1 LTDAC
6 GIADNNCV
14 WVIGET
20 IMKRSLL
27 FVAALFAATPAVA
40 DTMPAQILI
49 DTCKQT
55 TEEGVAVC
63 SAYFMGVLET
73 IAIDGSTKFCVSG
86 VTPMKLRDEFMA
98 HAKANPP
105 APRANASALVAAVL
119 AKSHACR

>member
-1 LTDAC
+1 M
-6 GIADNNCV
+6 ADNIGV
-14 WVIGET
+14 WEIGET
-20 IMKRSLL
+20 IMKRPVLFLGAMLL
-27 FVAALFAATPAVA
+27 ASTPAAA

-86 VTPMKLRDEFMA
+86 VTPMQLRDKFMA
-98 HAKANPP
+98 HAATHPP
-105 APRANASALVAAVL
+105 APRANASELVSAVL
-119 AKSHACR
+119 TQSHACR